1 MAVLDRLFASVYDR
15 VLAPSE
21 VRGLAQMREELVAPL
36 SGTVVEIGAGTGLN
50 LVHYPR
56 DLDRLMLCEPTP
68 EMVEHLEARV
78 ADVGGG
84 AGVGRRLEV
93 VGAPAEAIPMP
104 DDSVDHVV
112 STLVLC
118 TVDDVA
124 RSVAEIA
131 RVLRPGG
138 TLHLIEHIVA
148 EPGRMRTV
156 QTAIEP
162 VWTVVARGCRLRRD
176 PRTDLQEH
184 GFRVS
189 DLEEI
194 SLPGGAGPV
203 RRAIRGRAPLVA

>member
-1 MAVLDRLFASVYDR
+1 MAVLDRLFATFYDR
-15 VLAPSE
+15 ILAPSE
-21 VRGLAQMREELVAPL
+21 VRGLAQMREDLVAPL
-36 SGTVVEIGAGTGLN
+36 DGVVVEVGAGTGLN
-50 LVHYPR
+50 LVHYPL

-78 ADVGGG
+78 AEVG
-84 AGVGRRLEV
+84 VDRPLEV

-118 TVDDVA
+118 TVDDLT

-156 QTAIEP
+156 QTVIEP
-162 VWTVVARGCRLRRD
+162 VWTVVARGCRLQRD

-184 GFRVS
+184 GFHVS

-203 RRAIRGRAPLVA
+203 RRAIRGRASLVA